1 MSDSNPFHIAG
12 GARTPQM
19 LGRPSDGGDAG
30 APALDR
36 VRALID
42 SSDVFLFM
50 KGVPEQPLCGFSAN
64 AVSILESLRVPYATF
79 DVLSDESIRQAA
91 KEHAAWPTFPQ
102 LWVKGELVGGH
113 DIMLEMV
120 QSGELQPLLAEVA
133 Q

>member
-1 MSDSNPFHIAG
+1 
-12 GARTPQM
+12 M
-19 LGRPSDGGDAG
+19 LGRASDGGDPG

-36 VRALID
+36 VRALIE

-91 KEHAAWPTFPQ
+91 KEHASWPTFPQ
-102 LWVKGELVGGH
+102 LWLKGELVGGH
-113 DIMLEMV
+113 DIMLEMA
-120 QSGELQPLLAEVA
+120 QSGELEPLLAEVA
-133 Q
+133 R